1 MKLFRGQPD
10 HDYWRRPFTPAEK
23 ANAWAGIG
31 VLLLIMGG
39 MKWITPDVPPFTGKW
54 SWLYGPLYDAFGP
67 RGTAVAMFSAGAL
80 FIVAAI
86 STWLKEKRTN
96 SRDAS

>member
-10 HDYWRRPFTPAEK
+10 HDHWRRPFTPTEK

-31 VLLLIMGG
+31 AILLIMGG
-39 MKWITPDVPPFTGKW
+39 IKWLAPDVPPFTGRW
-54 SWLYGPLYDAFGP
+54 SWLYLSLYEAFGL
-67 RGTAVAMFSAGAL
+67 RGISVAMFLAGAL

-86 STWLKEKRTN
+86 STWFKEKRKGVQN
-96 SRDAS
+96 S

>member
-10 HDYWRRPFTPAEK
+10 HDHWRRPFTPTEK

-31 VLLLIMGG
+31 AILLIMGV
-39 MKWITPDVPPFTGKW
+39 MKWLDPDVPPFTGRW
-54 SWLYGPLYDAFGP
+54 SWLYRSLYEAFGP
-67 RGTAVAMFSAGAL
+67 RGIPVAAFLAGAS

-86 STWLKEKRTN
+86 STWLAEKRK
-96 SRDAS
+96 RVQDG